1 MALKEYSYRGKSLQ
15 ELQALSLKEFAE
27 LLPSRERRT
36 IKRGFTDNEKKCLEK
51 IEKKGRVKTH
61 SRELI
66 ILPNFVGKKI
76 SVHNGKQFV
85 DIEIVA
91 EMIGNRLGQ
100 YAQTR
105 KRTGHSAPKAA
116 TKAKVSVK

>member
-1 MALKEYSYRGKSLQ
+1 MALKEFSYRGKSLQ

-27 LLPSRERRT
+27 LLPSRERRS
-36 IKRGFTDNEKKCLEK
+36 IKRGFTENEKKALEK
-51 IEKKGRVKTH
+51 IEKKGKVKTH

-66 ILPNFVGKKI
+66 ILPGFVGKKI
-76 SVHNGKQFV
+76 SVHNGKSFV
-85 DIEIVA
+85 ELEIVP

-105 KRTGHSAPKAA
+105 KRTQHSASKAS
-116 TKAKVSVK
+116 KGKVSVK